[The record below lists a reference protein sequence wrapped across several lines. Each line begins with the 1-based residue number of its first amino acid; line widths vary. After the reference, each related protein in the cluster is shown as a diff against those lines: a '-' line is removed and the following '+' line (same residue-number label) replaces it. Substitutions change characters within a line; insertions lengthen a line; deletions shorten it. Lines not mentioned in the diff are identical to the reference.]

1 MKILMVED
9 SRFVQQVTSNFI
21 GQYFPEAQIL
31 TAGDGEKGYMMFCSE
46 KPDFVLTDLLMPK
59 LTGQELIRLIKQD
72 EPDSRIIVLSAD
84 VQKLTKD
91 ELEGLGILA
100 FINKPLDA
108 EKAER
113 LANILK
119 ENFHA

>member
-9 SRFVQQVTSNFI
+9 SQFVQNVTSRLI
-21 GQYFPEAQIL
+21 RQHFPDVHIL
-31 TAGDGEKGYMMFCSE
+31 TAGDGETGYMMFHSE
-46 KPDFVLTDLLMPK
+46 KPDIVFTDLLMPK
-59 LTGQELIRLIKQD
+59 LTGQEMIKLVKRD
-72 EPDSRIIVLSAD
+72 DPHARIIVLSAD
-84 VQKLTKD
+84 VQKITKD
-91 ELEGLGILA
+91 ELETLGILA

-113 LANILK
+113 LINILK